1 MKEELEA
8 EYLATFKK
16 TVAMHEVFLTQMTT
30 HPVFR
35 NDSHL
40 KVFLEFDQDLCAN
53 LKKKI
58 DVFGGLMRRIG
69 KTTDEILLGT
79 TVKYVKDFFEH
90 ELQFLGPQGT
100 GTAHGKNNQ
109 NIQGGG
115 QRTHP
120 LLVGADDAVHGRT
133 RHLVDV
139 PGQDVGYFRKDS
151 KHRRPRRQRPGPH
164 ARRHAPVLP
173 ATPPRPC
180 RFVGRAASQ
189 RTRPL
194 TGIWRIARAKNKD
207 VYATSQ
213 MMLAQDVDG
222 QKQQI
227 DAAECQWK

>member
-35 NDSHL
+35 SDSHL
-40 KVFLEFDQDLCAN
+40 KVFLGTTDGSAE
-53 LKKKI
+53 
-58 DVFGGLMRRIG
+58 
-69 KTTDEILLGT
+69 TTDEISGLA
-79 TVKYVKDFFEH
+79 TVKYAKDFFEH
-90 ELQFLGPQGT
+90 ELQFLGPSRRPALRT
-100 GTAHGKNNQ
+100 EKTIQ

-120 LLVGADDAVHGRT
+120 LLVGADDAVHGRA
-133 RHLVDV
+133 RHLGDV

-180 RFVGRAASQ
+180 RFVGCAASQ

>member
-1 MKEELEA
+1 MKEDLEA
-8 EYLATFKK
+8 EYLATFTK
-16 TVAMHEVFLTQMTT
+16 TVAIHEVFLTQMTT

-69 KTTDEILLGT
+69 KTTDEILLGA
-79 TVKYVKDFFEH
+79 TVKYVNDFFEH
-90 ELQFLGPQGT
+90 ELQFLGEYHATLKEPALRTEKITKKYKEVANAHIRFSSVLTTLSTAEHGT
-100 GTAHGKNNQ
+100 LEMFLAKT
-109 NIQGGG
+109 
-115 QRTHP
+115 
-120 LLVGADDAVHGRT
+120 
-133 RHLVDV
+133 
-139 PGQDVGYFRKDS
+139 
-151 KHRRPRRQRPGPH
+151 PRRQRPGPH

-180 RFVGRAASQ
+180 RFVGCAASQ

-194 TGIWRIARAKNKD
+194 TGIWKIARAKNKD
-207 VYATSQ
+207 VYATCQ

>member
-79 TVKYVKDFFEH
+79 TVKYDIFE
-90 ELQFLGPQGT
+90 
-100 GTAHGKNNQ
+100 KIR
-109 NIQGGG
+109 NIE
-115 QRTHP
+115 
-120 LLVGADDAVHGRT
+120 GR
-133 RHLVDV
+133 VAS
-139 PGQDVGYFRKDS
+139 GQDLMLGDTLRYYQQ
-151 KHRRPRRQRPGPH
+151 RRQGP
-164 ARRHAPVLP
+164 ADSSAALP
-173 ATPPRPC
+173 RSV
-180 RFVGRAASQ
+180 RGRLPES
-189 RTRPL
+189 
-194 TGIWRIARAKNKD
+194 G
-207 VYATSQ
+207 
-213 MMLAQDVDG
+213 
-222 QKQQI
+222 
-227 DAAECQWK
+227 E